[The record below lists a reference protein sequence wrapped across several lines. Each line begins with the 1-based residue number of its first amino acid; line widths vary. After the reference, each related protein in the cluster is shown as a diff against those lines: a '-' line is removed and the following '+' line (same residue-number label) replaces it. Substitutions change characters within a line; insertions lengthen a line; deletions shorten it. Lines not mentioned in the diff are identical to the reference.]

1 MQERVKPSKP
11 SADQLDAMATEV
23 LTRTGNERQYRLLR
37 QDARIARRAEME
49 TQGEIGSTPIP
60 SPEGSD
66 SFTIQDV
73 ECL

>member
-1 MQERVKPSKP
+1 MPERDKP
-11 SADQLDAMATEV
+11 SAEQLDAMATEV

-37 QDARIARRAEME
+37 QDARLARQTEAE
-49 TQGEIGSTPIP
+49 TQGETSSTPTP